1 MHWLNFGD
9 TINCL
14 LEMKKSR
21 FFRSKTAAD
30 GFTLIELMV
39 VIAIIGV
46 LAAIATPSFREIQRN
61 SELSSATNNLVAAI
75 NTARTEAMK
84 QGRNAIIAPTSGADW
99 NAGITIFVDRNFDN
113 TLDAGDT
120 IIKQTETLA
129 SYFTL
134 TQTNAS
140 GDNFVLFNSS
150 GYARTLAGKS
160 YNATFQIARNDLSGA
175 DLLSQTR
182 RAKISVTG
190 RVRSCKPDSTADT
203 KCLATSAD

>member
-1 MHWLNFGD
+1 M
-9 TINCL
+9 
-14 LEMKKSR
+14 LEMKAVTIYHRK
-21 FFRSKTAAD
+21 AAIC

-39 VIAIIGV
+39 VVAIIGV
-46 LAAIATPSFREIQRN
+46 LAAIATPSFREIQRS

-84 QGRNAIIAPTSGADW
+84 QGRNAIIAPTSGTDW

-113 TLDAGDT
+113 ILDAGDA

-134 TQTNAS
+134 TQINAS

-190 RVRSCKPDSTADT
+190 RVRSCKPDSTTDT
-203 KCLATSAD
+203 KCLATTAD

>member
-1 MHWLNFGD
+1 
-9 TINCL
+9 
-14 LEMKKSR
+14 MKKSH
-21 FFRSKTAAD
+21 FSCCKTIAL

-39 VIAIIGV
+39 VVAIIGV
-46 LAAIATPSFREIQRN
+46 LAAIATPSFREIQRS
-61 SELSSATNNLVAAI
+61 SELSSAINNLVAAI

-84 QGRNAIIAPTSGADW
+84 QGRNAIIAPTTGTDW
-99 NAGITIFVDRNFDN
+99 NAGITIFVDKNFDN
-113 TLDAGDT
+113 VLDANDT

-134 TQTNAS
+134 TQINAS
-140 GDNFVLFNSS
+140 ADNFVLFNSS

-160 YNATFQIARNDLSGA
+160 YNATFQIARNDLSGT

-190 RVRSCKPDSTADT
+190 RVRSCKPDSTTDT
-203 KCLATSAD
+203 KCLDTAVD